1 MLTAEAACNRQGA
14 MVRRRLGC
22 WVVIAV
28 LAAGCA
34 TPDDGNQPPVSDE
47 TDVWFAQHM
56 VPHLLQTTA
65 IMDLAQDRITRP
77 ELARLADTIDRRGQ
91 AHLAQLQGWLAS
103 RGLAPYDPQQDPN
116 RHKETDLARLS
127 RLRGTKFDL
136 AFLKVMTAR
145 HRAGSKL
152 AATEVREGSVPEVR
166 ELAQQ
171 LLAEQQDQIGKIQAW
186 RRAWA
191 KADANHST
199 ARASPGAAVRRWQHL
214 AARRGAWR
222 A

>member
-1 MLTAEAACNRQGA
+1 M
-14 MVRRRLGC
+14 
-22 WVVIAV
+22 IAV

-34 TPDDGNQPPVSDE
+34 TPNSNQPTASDQA
-47 TDVWFAQHM
+47 DVWFMQHM
-56 VPHLLQTTA
+56 VPHLLQTTS
-65 IMDLAQDRITRP
+65 MVDLARDRITRP
-77 ELARLADTIDRRGQ
+77 ELARLADSIDRQGQ
-91 AHLAQLQGWLAS
+91 AHLQQLQGWLDE
-103 RGLAPYDPQQDPN
+103 RGLAPYDPQQQPGSG
-116 RHKETDLARLS
+116 KETDLERLARI
-127 RLRGTKFDL
+127 RGARFDL
-136 AFLKVMTAR
+136 EFLTVMTAR

-171 LLAEQQDQIGKIQAW
+171 LLAEQRDQIGKMQAW

-199 ARASPGAAVRRWQHL
+199 ARASAGAAVRRWQHL
-214 AARRGAWR
+214 AARRGARR

>member
-1 MLTAEAACNRQGA
+1 
-14 MVRRRLGC
+14 
-22 WVVIAV
+22 V

-34 TPDDGNQPPVSDE
+34 TPNSNQPTASDQA
-47 TDVWFAQHM
+47 DILFMQHM
-56 VPHLLQTTA
+56 VPHLLQTTS
-65 IMDLAQDRITRP
+65 MVDLARDRITRP
-77 ELARLADTIDRRGQ
+77 ELARLADSIDRQGQ
-91 AHLAQLQGWLAS
+91 AHLQQLQGWLNE

-116 RHKETDLARLS
+116 SRKASDLERLARI
-127 RLRGTKFDL
+127 RGARFDL
-136 AFLKVMTAR
+136 EFLTVMTAR

-171 LLAEQQDQIGKIQAW
+171 LLAEHQDQIGKMQAW

-191 KADANHST
+191 KADVNHST
-199 ARASPGAAVRRWQHL
+199 ARASAGAADHRWQHL
-214 AARRGAWR
+214 AARRAARR

>member
-1 MLTAEAACNRQGA
+1 M
-14 MVRRRLGC
+14 
-22 WVVIAV
+22 VIAV

-34 TPDDGNQPPVSDE
+34 SPAANQSTASDQ

-65 IMDLAQDRITRP
+65 IVDLAHDRITRP
-77 ELARLADTIDRRGQ
+77 ELARLAHSIDRQGQ
-91 AHLAQLQGWLAS
+91 AHLAQLQEWLAS

-116 RHKETDLARLS
+116 RGKETDLERLARI
-127 RLRGTKFDL
+127 RGARFDL
-136 AFLKVMTAR
+136 EFLTVMTAR

-171 LLAEQQDQIGKIQAW
+171 LLAERQDQIGKMQAW
-186 RRAWA
+186 RRAWSR
-191 KADANHST
+191 ADANHST
-199 ARASPGAAVRRWQHL
+199 ARASAGTADRRWQHF
-214 AARRGAWR
+214 AARRGARR

>member
-1 MLTAEAACNRQGA
+1 M
-14 MVRRRLGC
+14 
-22 WVVIAV
+22 

-34 TPDDGNQPPVSDE
+34 TPDANQPTANDL
-47 TDVWFAQHM
+47 TDVWFMQHM
-56 VPHLLQTTA
+56 VPHLLQTTSIVA
-65 IMDLAQDRITRP
+65 LAQDRITRP
-77 ELARLADTIDRRGQ
+77 ELAQLADSIDRQGQ
-91 AHLAQLQGWLAS
+91 AHLQQLQDWLNE

-116 RHKETDLARLS
+116 SRKASDLERLARI
-127 RLRGTKFDL
+127 RGARFDL
-136 AFLKVMTAR
+136 EFLTVMTAR

-171 LLAEQQDQIGKIQAW
+171 LLAEQQDQIGKMQAW
-186 RRAWA
+186 RRALA

-199 ARASPGAAVRRWQHL
+199 ARASAGAADRRWQHF
-214 AARRGAWR
+214 AARRGARR

>member
-1 MLTAEAACNRQGA
+1 

-34 TPDDGNQPPVSDE
+34 TPEANQPTASDE
-47 TDVWFAQHM
+47 TDVWFMQHM
-56 VPHLLQTTA
+56 VPHLLQTTSMVDMA
-65 IMDLAQDRITRP
+65 HDRITRP
-77 ELARLADTIDRRGQ
+77 ELARLADSIDRQGQ
-91 AHLAQLQGWLAS
+91 AHLQQLQGWLHQ
-103 RGLAPYDPQQDPN
+103 RGLAPYDPQQDPSSG
-116 RHKETDLARLS
+116 KETDLERLAKVG
-127 RLRGTKFDL
+127 RAKFDL
-136 AFLKVMTAR
+136 AFLKVMISR
-145 HRAGSKL
+145 HRAGIRL
-152 AATEVREGSVPEVR
+152 AAAEVREGSVPEVR

-171 LLAEQQDQIGKIQAW
+171 LLAEHQDQIGKMQAW

-199 ARASPGAAVRRWQHL
+199 ARASAGAADRRWQHF
-214 AARRGAWR
+214 AARRAARR

>member
-1 MLTAEAACNRQGA
+1 MLTAKAARNRQGA

-28 LAAGCA
+28 LVAGCA
-34 TPDDGNQPPVSDE
+34 TPDDANQPPAGEE

-56 VPHLLQTTA
+56 VPHLLPTTA
-65 IMDLAQDRITRP
+65 IVGLAQDRITRS
-77 ELARLADTIDRRGQ
+77 ELARLADTVDRQEQ
-91 AHLAQLQGWLAS
+91 AHLGQLQEWLAS
-103 RGLAPYDPQQDPN
+103 RGLGPYDPQQQPGSG
-116 RHKETDLARLS
+116 KETDLERLARI
-127 RLRGTKFDL
+127 RGARFDL
-136 AFLKVMTAR
+136 EFLTVMTAR

-152 AATEVREGSVPEVR
+152 AATGVREGSVPEVR

-171 LLAEQQDQIGKIQAW
+171 LLAEQQDQIGKMQAW

-199 ARASPGAAVRRWQHL
+199 ARASAGAADRRWQHF
-214 AARRGAWR
+214 AAGRGARRA
-222 A
+222 

>member
-1 MLTAEAACNRQGA
+1 
-14 MVRRRLGC
+14 
-22 WVVIAV
+22 VIAV

-34 TPDDGNQPPVSDE
+34 TPNSNQPTASDQV
-47 TDVWFAQHM
+47 DVWFMQHM
-56 VPHLLQTTA
+56 VPHLLQTAA
-65 IMDLAQDRITRP
+65 IVDLARDRITRP
-77 ELARLADTIDRRGQ
+77 ELARLADNIDRQGQ
-91 AHLAQLQGWLAS
+91 AHLQQLQGWLNE
-103 RGLAPYDPQQDPN
+103 RGLAPYDPQQQPGSG
-116 RHKETDLARLS
+116 KETDLERLARI
-127 RLRGTKFDL
+127 RGARFDL
-136 AFLKVMTAR
+136 EFLTVMTAR

-171 LLAEQQDQIGKIQAW
+171 LLAEHQDQIGKMQAW

-199 ARASPGAAVRRWQHL
+199 ARASAVAADRRWQHF
-214 AARRGAWR
+214 AARRAARR